1 MADWSTAPFRAD
13 HVGSLLRPK
22 ALTEAFK
29 AHRAGAIGDAA
40 FAAAQD
46 QAIRQAVAL
55 QEAAGLKSITDGE
68 FRRPSYWA
76 RFVERVAGLE
86 VREALFRFHDEHGHE
101 QAFTAPH
108 VAGPVSRPQAIAVD
122 ELEFLRTATRQCAKI
137 TLPSPPTM
145 HFWRLEEGISPGVYG
160 DRQAFFADLARVYR
174 AELADL
180 AAHGGTYVQLDE
192 VPLAMLCD
200 PAVRAHVQALGSD
213 PAALIGDYVAL
224 FNACLAGRP
233 AGLSV
238 ALHLCRGNFKA
249 QFLSEGGY
257 DEIAARLFNEIDVD
271 AFFLEYDSPR
281 AGDFAPLSQVPAEKR
296 VILGLISTKT
306 PELETADRLLARIE
320 AAGRE
325 LDADQLGLSPQ
336 CGFASTAGGNP
347 VSLADQQA
355 KLALTVTVANRFW
368 S

>member
-1 MADWSTAPFRAD
+1 MADWSTPPFRAD

-22 ALTEAFK
+22 ALSEAFK
-29 AHRAGAIGDAA
+29 AHRDGVIGDAA
-40 FAAAQD
+40 FSAAQD
-46 QAIRQAVAL
+46 RAIGDVVAL
-55 QEAAGLKSITDGE
+55 QEAAGLQSITDGE

-108 VAGPVSRPQAIAVD
+108 VAGPVRRAQAIAVD
-122 ELEFLRTATRQCAKI
+122 ELEFLQEATRETPKI

-145 HFWRLEEGISPGVYG
+145 HFWRLEDGISRAAYD
-160 DRQAFFADLARVYR
+160 DRQAYFADLARVYR
-174 AELADL
+174 EELAELA
-180 AAHGGTYVQLDE
+180 AAGGTYVQLDE

-200 PAVRAHVQALGSD
+200 PVVRDRVRALGTD
-213 PAALIGDYVAL
+213 PAALIGDYVDL

-238 ALHLCRGNFKA
+238 AMHLCRGNFKA

-257 DEIAARLFNEIDVD
+257 DDIAARLFNEIDVD
-271 AFFLEYDSPR
+271 AFFLEYDSAR
-281 AGDFAPLSQVPAEKR
+281 AGDFAPLSQVPAGKR

-306 PELETADRLLARIE
+306 PELEAADALMARIDD
-320 AAGRE
+320 AGRHIE
-325 LDADQLGLSPQ
+325 QAQLGLSPQ

-347 VSLADQQA
+347 VTAADQQA
-355 KLALTVTVANRFW
+355 KLALTVAVAERAW